1 MGTHMTFTN
10 PEIESS
16 YQQSAMGKVL
26 YDAVIERR
34 AKKIIDFGV
43 LHGYSTVCM
52 AMAARETG
60 GKVYAYDLFDEYEF
74 NGPNTS
80 ILQENFSR
88 YNVADLIELKKVNFY
103 EWLNDIEDFDIL
115 HLDISN
121 DGDIISKL
129 YDATKNKNGEVFF
142 EGGSKERDAQDWM
155 LKYNK
160 KPINDLRNLYDVV
173 QSSNITKNKRVYYPC
188 ISRLK

>member
-1 MGTHMTFTN
+1 MSFVN

-16 YQQSAMGKVL
+16 YQPSGMGRVL
-26 YDAVIERR
+26 YDAVIKQR

-60 GKVYAYDLFDEYEF
+60 GKVYAYDLFDDYEF
-74 NGPNTS
+74 NGPNTP
-80 ILQENFSR
+80 ILKENFSR
-88 YNVADLIELKKVNFY
+88 YNVAHLIKLKKINFY

-121 DGDIISKL
+121 DGDIISRL
-129 YDATKNKNGEVFF
+129 HEATKDSRGQVFF
-142 EGGSKERDAQDWM
+142 EGGSRSRDVCDWM
-155 LKYNK
+155 LKYKK
-160 KPINDLRNLYDVV
+160 KPISDLSDWYDLVASSSH
-173 QSSNITKNKRVYYPC
+173 QSGGRTYCPS

>member
-1 MGTHMTFTN
+1 MTFTN

-26 YDAVIERR
+26 YDAVIEQR
-34 AKKIIDFGV
+34 AKKIIDFGI
-43 LHGYSTVCM
+43 LNGYSTVCM

-60 GKVYAYDLFDEYEF
+60 GKVYAYDLFDDYEF

-80 ILQENFSR
+80 TLQENFSR
-88 YNVADLIELKKVNFY
+88 YNVAHLIELKKVNFY